1 MSLTKALNE
10 AAHALEINLKLTY
23 IDLTILEE

>member
-10 AAHALEINLKLTY
+10 AAHALEMNLKITY
-23 IDLTILEE
+23 IDLTLLEE